1 MQSVMFVDEYTIK
14 TRQEGVFK
22 NMFLLLFTNEI
33 GFLIHI
39 YILNR
44 VLTVHDSFN
53 EIRNKLNI
61 NFLPHWS
68 DLTHGSYNPH
78 LWTTLLFLKV
88 TVTHLFLKRTETL
101 WQDKPYIVKA
111 MQEIV
116 WGKRPPTSLS
126 SVASPNTGFCFQ

>member
-1 MQSVMFVDEYTIK
+1 MFVDEYTIK

-78 LWTTLLFLKV
+78 L
-88 TVTHLFLKRTETL
+88 
-101 WQDKPYIVKA
+101 
-111 MQEIV
+111 
-116 WGKRPPTSLS
+116 
-126 SVASPNTGFCFQ
+126 

>member
-1 MQSVMFVDEYTIK
+1 
-14 TRQEGVFK
+14 
-22 NMFLLLFTNEI
+22 MFLLLFTNEI

-68 DLTHGSYNPH
+68 DLTHGSYNSH
-78 LWTTLLFLKV
+78 L
-88 TVTHLFLKRTETL
+88 
-101 WQDKPYIVKA
+101 
-111 MQEIV
+111 
-116 WGKRPPTSLS
+116 
-126 SVASPNTGFCFQ
+126 